1 MRPACRLAGSKGMDS
16 LLAGVQSKTR
26 LSCALAMAARA
37 QMSSAIKTE
46 RRFISK
52 VFAVSRGR
60 HSEFQGRGLPKYLG
74 EVGPCW
80 STAQMRQRFSPRSA
94 QVSNYRRVRA
104 GGNGMLFRA

>member
-60 HSEFQGRGLPKYLG
+60 HSEFQSWRLRKYLARLAH
-74 EVGPCW
+74 VGAQ
-80 STAQMRQRFSPRSA
+80 AQMRAVVFSAFSSGIQLPPCSGR
-94 QVSNYRRVRA
+94 
-104 GGNGMLFRA
+104 